1 VQNYDSN
8 RQVASGRVIWA
19 ASGPPP
25 LLGAWADAHMDG
37 ACSVIVALKSR
48 TLRQHQKIFL
58 PVVLMSETFPPWAAL
73 FLSAALSLSL
83 TLKYCLGRVMNCKV
97 RIDGWMDA
105 CLLACTTTSA
115 NGQLTAAAPVRPPH
129 TSKLNSHSN
138 LA

>member
-1 VQNYDSN
+1 
-8 RQVASGRVIWA
+8 
-19 ASGPPP
+19 
-25 LLGAWADAHMDG
+25 MDG

-58 PVVLMSETFPPWAAL
+58 LVVLMSKTFPPWAAL

-83 TLKYCLGRVMNCKV
+83 THSEILPRPSYELQSADRWV
-97 RIDGWMDA
+97 DG

-115 NGQLTAAAPVRPPH
+115 NGQLAAAAPVRPPH